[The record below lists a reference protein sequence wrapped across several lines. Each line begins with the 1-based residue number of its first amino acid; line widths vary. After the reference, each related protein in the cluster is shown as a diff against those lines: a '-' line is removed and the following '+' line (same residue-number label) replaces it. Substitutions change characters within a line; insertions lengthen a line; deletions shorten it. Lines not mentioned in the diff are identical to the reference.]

1 MQTHFSNTRKTQRT
15 ITKHLKSLGL
25 KATSKGAK
33 TSEGWLTSVNDMSVS
48 KPIKSACVSLSG
60 RTIKVLT
67 LNSKA

>member
-1 MQTHFSNTRKTQRT
+1 MQNHYSNTRKIQRT
-15 ITKHLKSLGL
+15 VTKHLKSLGL

-33 TSEGWLTSVNDMSVS
+33 TPNGWLTSVNDMVVS

-60 RTIKVLT
+60 RMIPVLT